1 MVCCAPASRHF
12 EYIGHLLTMEDGVAK
27 RKDATDRKALHKKA
41 YKKAV
46 SDLVTTKNANYG
58 NIIEDS
64 VYLHAISKLKAIGKI
79 VNLSALRVVVH

>member
-1 MVCCAPASRHF
+1 MVCAPKSRHF

-27 RKDATDRKALHKKA
+27 RKDVTDQKAIHKKA
-41 YKKAV
+41 YKKAA

-64 VYLHAISKLKAIGKI
+64 AYLHAISKLRLIGKI
-79 VNLSALRVVVH
+79 VNLST